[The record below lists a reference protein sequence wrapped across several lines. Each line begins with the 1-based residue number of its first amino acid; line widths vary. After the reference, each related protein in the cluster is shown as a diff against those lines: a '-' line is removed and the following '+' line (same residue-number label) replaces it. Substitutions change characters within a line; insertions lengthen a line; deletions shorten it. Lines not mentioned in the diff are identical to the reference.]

1 MVLAI
6 TRAHDE
12 AYMDEALALAEF
24 GRGRTSPNPMVG
36 AVLVSSGGIVVG
48 RGYHVTAAESHAEI
62 KALSEAGLA
71 SHGATLYCTLE
82 PCCHQG
88 RTGPC
93 VNRILA
99 AGVTRVVVGTIDPDP
114 RVHGKGVAYLR
125 AKGVLVEVGVREQ
138 AAARL
143 NEVFSTWV
151 LRRRPFVTM
160 KVAMSCDGGI
170 AATGGQRTYLTSVAA
185 NRLVHKLRSQVDA
198 IGVGSATVLAD
209 DPKLTVRGVPR
220 VRPLTRVIFD
230 RRLRVPPTSK
240 VFRTLNEGPVI
251 VFTSEQ
257 GMKSR
262 SIEADRL
269 RAAGAH
275 LEVLSSGGLGEA
287 LQRLAEREV
296 TALLLEGGGTIHR
309 AAWSARL
316 VDKVC
321 MFITPTRLGTEGVQ
335 WLGSQFSLTS
345 LRDMAI
351 SSYGPDTLIEGYV
364 QRVD

>member
-1 MVLAI
+1 MVLAV

-12 AYMDEALALAEF
+12 AYMDEALALAEL

-48 RGYHVTAAESHAEI
+48 RGYHVSAAEAHAEI
-62 KALSEAGLA
+62 KALSEAGEA
-71 SHGATLYCTLE
+71 THGATLYCTLE

-93 VNRILA
+93 VTRILA
-99 AGVTRVVVGTIDPDP
+99 AGVTRVVVGAIDPNP
-114 RVHGKGVAYLR
+114 RVQGKGVAYLR
-125 AKGVLVEVGVREQ
+125 AHGVQVEVGVRER
-138 AAARL
+138 AADRL

-160 KVAMSCDGGI
+160 KVAMSFDGCI
-170 AATGGQRTYLTSVAA
+170 AAATGQRTYLTSAAA
-185 NRLVHKLRSQVDA
+185 NRLVHEFRSQVDA

-209 DPKLTVRGVPR
+209 DPKLTARGIAR
-220 VRPLTRVIFD
+220 ARPLTRVIFD
-230 RRLRVPPTSK
+230 RRLRVPPTSQ

-251 VFTSEQ
+251 VLTSEQ
-257 GMKSR
+257 GMESR
-262 SIEADRL
+262 TIEAERL

-275 LEVLSSGGLGEA
+275 LEVLSNGGLDEA
-287 LQRLAEREV
+287 LRRVAEREI

-309 AAWSARL
+309 AAWAARL
-316 VDKVC
+316 VDQVH
-321 MFITPTRLGTEGVQ
+321 MFITPTRLGSEGVP
-335 WLGSQFSLTS
+335 WLGSQFSVTS
-345 LRDMAI
+345 LRDVSI
-351 SSYGPDTLIEGYV
+351 SACGPDTLIKGHV